1 MTQEFMVLKCLLV
14 QKKVTLPYENSQVNE
29 KTKGNI
35 RRDLFICLCIYFWL
49 PWVFV
54 AAGRLPLIAASR
66 GYSSL

>member
-14 QKKVTLPYENSQVNE
+14 QKKVTLTYENSQVNE